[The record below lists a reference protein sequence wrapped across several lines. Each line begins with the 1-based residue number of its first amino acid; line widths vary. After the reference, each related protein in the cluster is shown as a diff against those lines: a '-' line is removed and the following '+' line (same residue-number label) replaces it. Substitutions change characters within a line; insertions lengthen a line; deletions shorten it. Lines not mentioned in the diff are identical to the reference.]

1 MEGMEEKL
9 NSILS
14 NPQMMAQIM
23 SMAQAFGASQEKK
36 QEQPTPPP
44 PPSPSVN
51 FDPAMLQKV
60 VGMAQ
65 QTGVDKNQQT
75 LLHAL
80 IPYLSSARI
89 ARLEN
94 AMRAAKIAALASSF
108 FGANGLPFFSG
119 R

>member
-9 NSILS
+9 NSILN

-23 SMAQAFGASQEKK
+23 SMAQAFGSSQPPAPEPAP
-36 QEQPTPPP
+36 PTAPAL
-44 PPSPSVN
+44 S
-51 FDPAMLQKV
+51 FDPALLQKV

-65 QTGVDKNQQT
+65 QTGIDKNQQT

-80 IPYLSSARI
+80 IPYLNGERI

-108 FGANGLPFFSG
+108 FGANGLSFFSG

>member
-23 SMAQAFGASQEKK
+23 SMAQSFGMNEPPRPESPA
-36 QEQPTPPP
+36 PPP
-44 PPSPSVN
+44 AMPAIN
-51 FDPAMLQKV
+51 FDPAVLHKV
-60 VGMAQ
+60 MAMAQ
-65 QTGVDKNQQT
+65 QTGIDKNQLS

-80 IPYLSSARI
+80 GPYLSERRI
-89 ARLEN
+89 TKLEN